1 MVSTVNSV
9 LMTRILGV
17 FQTITTTYAAEVCP
31 VALRAYLTTYVNLCW
46 VFGQLIASGVL
57 RAMVNR
63 NDQWGYRIP
72 FALQWMWPIPIIIGV
87 FLAPESPWW
96 LVRQERREEA
106 KHSLKRLTSRKEA
119 NINLDETIAMMEHT
133 NALEKAMSAGTS
145 YWDCF
150 KGTDLRR
157 TEIVCIVWAI
167 QTLCGSTFMGYSTYF
182 YEQAGLATDN
192 AFTLSMAQF
201 ALGAIGTIFSWF
213 LMIWFGRRT
222 LYLVGQIVMCIF
234 LVVIGGLGV
243 ISHTNTAA
251 QWVIGSMLLIY
262 TFTYDATVGP
272 VCYSLVAELS
282 STRLRAKSIVLARNL
297 YNIAG
302 IVTNIIT
309 PRMLNPTAWNWGA
322 KAGFFWAGTC
332 FLCFIWSYFRLPE
345 PKGRTYGELDIL
357 FEQEVSARKF
367 KSTIVDPFLP
377 THIRRESIAALEEK
391 SEKTT
396 IEHVEGSHLVA

>member
-1 MVSTVNSV
+1 
-9 LMTRILGV
+9 
-17 FQTITTTYAAEVCP
+17 
-31 VALRAYLTTYVNLCW
+31 
-46 VFGQLIASGVL
+46 
-57 RAMVNR
+57 MVNR
-63 NDQWGYRIP
+63 SDQWGYRIP

-87 FLAPESPWW
+87 LFAPESPWW
-96 LVRQERREEA
+96 LVRKERREEA
-106 KHSLKRLTSRKEA
+106 KHSLRRLTSRKEG
-119 NINLDETIAMMEHT
+119 NIDLDETIAMMEHT
-133 NALEKAMSAGTS
+133 NTLEKVLSVGTS

-157 TEIVCIVWAI
+157 TEIVCIVWTI

-201 ALGAIGTIFSWF
+201 ALGAVGTIFSWF
-213 LMIWFGRRT
+213 LMVWFGRRT
-222 LYLVGQIVMCIF
+222 LYLAGQIVMCIL
-234 LVVIGGLGV
+234 LVVIGGLGI
-243 ISHTNTAA
+243 ISRTNTAA

-262 TFTYDATVGP
+262 TLTYDATVGP

-297 YNIAG
+297 YNVVG

-357 FEQEVSARKF
+357 FERKVSARKF

-391 SEKTT
+391 GKKTT
-396 IEHVEGSHLVA
+396 IEHVEGSHMVA